1 MVGTILA
8 FAAVAFALAAV
19 AMLAGGLSG
28 MRKPAPVPVPA
39 AASAPLPGALNRTGL
54 AVQPEDPPRPA
65 AEAPKSP

>member
-1 MVGTILA
+1 MVGMILA

-28 MRKPAPVPVPA
+28 MRKPVPVPA

-54 AVQPEDPPRPA
+54 GVQPEVPPRPA
-65 AEAPKSP
+65 DEAPKSP